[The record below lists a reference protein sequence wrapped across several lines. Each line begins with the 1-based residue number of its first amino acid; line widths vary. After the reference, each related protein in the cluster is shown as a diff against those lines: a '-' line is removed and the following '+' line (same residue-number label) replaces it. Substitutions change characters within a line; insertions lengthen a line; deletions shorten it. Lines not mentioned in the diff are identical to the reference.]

1 MRTRRE
7 EWRKRVTRW
16 KDSGLTAQ
24 EYAAEAGLNPRTLT
38 WWRSAFEREARGQ
51 SARSAKEE
59 RIRAVNLVELKPP
72 VAVAPAPSAL
82 IEIDLDGRRK
92 LRFSETTAP
101 EVVARLIAALEA
113 RA

>member
-16 KDSGLTAQ
+16 RDSGLTAQ

-38 WWRSAFEREARGQ
+38 WWKSALEREAREQ
-51 SARSAKEE
+51 SARSGKGVTVP
-59 RIRAVNLVELKPP
+59 AVSLVELKPP
-72 VAVAPAPSAL
+72 VTVASAPSAL
-82 IEIDLDGRRK
+82 IEIELDGRRR
-92 LRFSETTAP
+92 LRFAETTAP
-101 EVVARLIAALEA
+101 EIVARLIAALEA